1 MEGERS
7 EGTMD
12 IHMKVSTSLMSTMDW
27 EQFNG
32 SMVIHMKFTTTLEL
46 ERIGGM
52 MEVSTH
58 VTIVGAGIAY
68 IFD

>member
-1 MEGERS
+1 
-7 EGTMD
+7 
-12 IHMKVSTSLMSTMDW
+12 
-27 EQFNG
+27 
-32 SMVIHMKFTTTLEL
+32 LEL

-68 IFD
+68 IFDWPLYSFLKNSTYILVYRTFRQMEIRNKS